1 MVVRFVSLAG
11 KSACRLPACLSL
23 FLLSATLA
31 SASTIRGT
39 VIDPDGQRV
48 AAATVR
54 IEHATQ
60 PTRTVVTD
68 PHGEFRA
75 EAVPPG
81 DYEIRVLAPGLRADA
96 VAVTVADGA
105 DIPLTIRLAL
115 SAIDE
120 SIVVS
125 AAQVETVLSTVP
137 GSVMVIDATDLR
149 VGQIETAA
157 DALRAV
163 PGANVTRSGGRGAL
177 TSLLPRGGES
187 DYTLVLV
194 DGVRQNSFGGGYD
207 FSALLVPDIERIE
220 VVRGP
225 QSALFGPDAIGGVV
239 QVISRP
245 GSALRADVL
254 AEGGSFETARANAA
268 AAGRRGAWSWGAG
281 GEHQR
286 SEGLTGATAANGEVV
301 SNDDYAATVA
311 SARGGH
317 AGNTIQVK
325 GSARYVRSER
335 GYPGP
340 FGSDPN
346 GTFPGV
352 DRMSRGTTNTA
363 DGAVAFTVLPS
374 DRVRVRAD
382 ATLADLDSDFTSP
395 YGRSIAE
402 TRRAT
407 GRLLVDAQPASTFSM
422 SAGAEALDEQATSTF
437 IAGASD
443 RLVPVTRRNTGVFAE
458 GRFTTGRLQ
467 ATGGLRLDDIRR
479 DALEANPSPSVPRPA
494 FAPHSL
500 VALSPRLAIGWF
512 VVPQGSSDHRWTRL
526 RAAAGTGIRPPDA
539 FEIAFTDNPSLE
551 PERNRSV
558 EAGIEQG
565 LLGGALVVDVTA
577 FHNEYDDLIVAVG
590 RSFVD
595 ASRFRTDNIANA
607 RARGLEVAVSSRWRG
622 GLEIRAFYAW
632 LDTEVLAVD
641 GAPGQA
647 PPPFVPG
654 DPLIRRPR
662 HAGWLLASLARDRW
676 NVFARLGA
684 RGQVLDVDPTLGAFG
699 GTIEGPGYAVIDAG
713 AAIRVGGRLEA
724 FGRVGNVFDVT
735 YEEVVGYP
743 ALGRHAM
750 VGVRVAAG
758 R

>member
-1 MVVRFVSLAG
+1 
-11 KSACRLPACLSL
+11 
-23 FLLSATLA
+23 
-31 SASTIRGT
+31 
-39 VIDPDGQRV
+39 
-48 AAATVR
+48 
-54 IEHATQ
+54 
-60 PTRTVVTD
+60 
-68 PHGEFRA
+68 
-75 EAVPPG
+75 
-81 DYEIRVLAPGLRADA
+81 
-96 VAVTVADGA
+96 
-105 DIPLTIRLAL
+105 
-115 SAIDE
+115 
-120 SIVVS
+120 
-125 AAQVETVLSTVP
+125 
-137 GSVMVIDATDLR
+137 
-149 VGQIETAA
+149 
-157 DALRAV
+157 
-163 PGANVTRSGGRGAL
+163 
-177 TSLLPRGGES
+177 
-187 DYTLVLV
+187 
-194 DGVRQNSFGGGYD
+194 
-207 FSALLVPDIERIE
+207 
-220 VVRGP
+220 
-225 QSALFGPDAIGGVV
+225 
-239 QVISRP
+239 
-245 GSALRADVL
+245 
-254 AEGGSFETARANAA
+254 
-268 AAGRRGAWSWGAG
+268 
-281 GEHQR
+281 
-286 SEGLTGATAANGEVV
+286 
-301 SNDDYAATVA
+301 
-311 SARGGH
+311 
-317 AGNTIQVK
+317 
-325 GSARYVRSER
+325 
-335 GYPGP
+335 
-340 FGSDPN
+340 
-346 GTFPGV
+346 
-352 DRMSRGTTNTA
+352 
-363 DGAVAFTVLPS
+363 
-374 DRVRVRAD
+374 
-382 ATLADLDSDFTSP
+382 
-395 YGRSIAE
+395 
-402 TRRAT
+402 
-407 GRLLVDAQPASTFSM
+407 
-422 SAGAEALDEQATSTF
+422 
-437 IAGASD
+437 
-443 RLVPVTRRNTGVFAE
+443 VTRRNTGVFAE

-479 DALEANPSPSVPRPA
+479 DALEANPSPFVPRPA

-684 RGQVLDVDPTLGAFG
+684 RGHVLDVDPTLGAFG